1 MPVFICGAFKDMRS
15 SCIERLCSN
24 WLWHKQ
30 PKFNRPTQKLQWN
43 NVQIIKLWYINT
55 VQVSLHQI
63 QNTFFIFKYPCS
75 TNFKDITTLLISI
88 LHRIANKTIECF
100 KLNCRSWENKVAFLV
115 QSIKT
120 WTSRFCAMTKRYVL
134 TSTFLWS
141 VKNTKVGSKWHKQKK
156 KNIQALL
163 WHPL

>member
-43 NVQIIKLWYINT
+43 RMYRSLWYINT
-55 VQVSLHQI
+55 VHVSLHQI
-63 QNTFFIFKYPCS
+63 QNTYFFLNNHAVQTLRTF
-75 TNFKDITTLLISI
+75 ITTLLISI
-88 LHRIANKTIECF
+88 LHRIANK
-100 KLNCRSWENKVAFLV
+100 KLLTALNDISDLERKIAFLV

-120 WTSRFCAMTKRYVL
+120 RMSGFCAMTKKKVYVL

-141 VKNTKVGSKWHKQKK
+141 VKATKVCSKWHKYPSWLMV
-156 KNIQALL
+156 LL
-163 WHPL
+163 L